1 MGTTERHSMS
11 EEPVVRVVR
20 KTEQFNPLLQRVVLG
35 KSKRST
41 YALPTNQFVYGK
53 PNIHDGEGCAEVLST
68 WVEHHANPDSVPGR
82 DFMAL
87 NKKATISKMTTPAD
101 VTAFR
106 KAHDIRLKRGDTM
119 SFTSG
124 KVILPS
130 DMDPAHCYGRANRP
144 STPIADVIQNAYE
157 CDWVDH
163 QMHRRAAKEQ
173 QDQAALEK
181 MRNPDTAASRGHA
194 IARQKKPPPR
204 EPFVMSKFKN
214 VKARTNFPSL

>member
-1 MGTTERHSMS
+1 MQQGDY
-11 EEPVVRVVR
+11 EPVVRVVR
-20 KTEQFNPLLQRVVLG
+20 KTEASNPLLQRVVLG

-41 YALPTNQFVYGK
+41 YSLPSAEFVYG
-53 PNIHDGEGCAEVLST
+53 NANQQDSEGCAEVLST

-87 NKKATISKMTTPAD
+87 NKRATISKMTTATD

-119 SFTSG
+119 NYSSSCRA
-124 KVILPS
+124 LPS
-130 DMDPAHCYGRANRP
+130 DINPSHVYGKPNRP
-144 STPIADVIQNAYE
+144 STPIADVVQAAYE
-157 CDWVDH
+157 CDWVDQ

-173 QDQAALEK
+173 QDKQALEK

-194 IARQKKPPPR
+194 IARQIKPPTKQ
-204 EPFVMSKFKN
+204 PFIMKKFKN
-214 VKARTNFPSL
+214 VGARTHFPK

>member
-1 MGTTERHSMS
+1 MGDQ
-11 EEPVVRVVR
+11 EPVVRVVR
-20 KTEQFNPLLQRVVLG
+20 KTEASNPLLQKAQLG

-41 YALPTNQFVYGK
+41 YNLPQNQFVYGK

-68 WVEHHANPDSVPGR
+68 WSEHHANPDSQPGR

-87 NKKATISKMTTPAD
+87 NKRATISKMTTPQD

-106 KAHDIRLKRGDTM
+106 KAHDIRLQRGDTM
-119 SFTSG
+119 SFSGG
-124 KVILPS
+124 KVVLPS
-130 DMDPAHCYGRANRP
+130 DMDPAHCYGRSNRP
-144 STPIADVIQNAYE
+144 STPIADVIQSAYE

-173 QDQAALEK
+173 QDMAALDK

-194 IARQKKPPPR
+194 IARQQQPPQQQ
-204 EPFVMSKFKN
+204 PFIMSKFKN
-214 VKARTNFPSL
+214 VKARTNFPK

>member
-1 MGTTERHSMS
+1 MGDA
-11 EEPVVRVVR
+11 EPVVRVVR
-20 KTEQFNPLLQRVVLG
+20 KSEQHNPLLQRVVLG

-41 YALPTNQFVYGK
+41 YNLPQNTFVYGK

-68 WVEHHANPDSVPGR
+68 WVEHHANPDAVPGR

-87 NKKATISKMTTPAD
+87 NKRATISKMTTPAD

-119 SFTSG
+119 SYSSG

-144 STPIADVIQNAYE
+144 STPIADVIQSAYE

-173 QDQAALEK
+173 QDTAALEK

-194 IARQKKPPPR
+194 IARQQQPPPKD
-204 EPFVMSKFKN
+204 PFIMKKFQG
-214 VKARTNFPSL
+214 VKARTHFPK